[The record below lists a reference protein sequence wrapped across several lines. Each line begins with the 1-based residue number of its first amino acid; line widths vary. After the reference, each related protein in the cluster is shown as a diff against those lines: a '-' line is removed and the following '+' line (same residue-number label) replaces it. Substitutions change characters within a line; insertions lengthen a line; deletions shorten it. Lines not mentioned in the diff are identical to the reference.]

1 MIKIVSIEKMREI
14 EAAVDAELLTYAQM
28 MDNAGRAAAKRAQAL
43 IKEFESPRVTVLVGA
58 GNNGGDG
65 LVAAKYLAEANL
77 AIEVRLY
84 LLKHRDDDDANY
96 KAIETLGLFTAYAP
110 DDKDHRVLKNMVA
123 SADLVIDALFGIG
136 VRLPLREE
144 PARIL
149 RSVNQVI
156 NALKTEEPEEV
167 LVSPAQYF
175 DAPKSHYPS
184 VLAIDCPSGVNC
196 DTGEIDTNTIP
207 ADETITFI
215 AAKPGLIT
223 FPAAESVGE
232 LSVSNIGIPEDFKA
246 FTGEKH
252 ILADARLVQS
262 WLPSR
267 ETDSNKG
274 TFGKA
279 MIVAGSLNYSGA
291 PSLSALGAYRSGAG
305 LVTIGV
311 PYSIVNTVAARQL
324 EATFVA
330 LPHDMGVISQNAV
343 PVIRKHFEGY
353 SALLIGPGM
362 GQEET
367 TSKFLQDLL
376 HAEDNQI
383 SGVKART
390 IGFYKRADS
399 ESETSPTS
407 NLPSLIID
415 ADGLNVLAKIDNW
428 WELLPENTIITP
440 HPGEMGRLCAI
451 SAKEVQENRWG
462 IIEEKAKAW
471 QIHVVL
477 KGAHTLIA
485 NPAGEITALP
495 FKNNA
500 LATAGTGD
508 VLAGLIT
515 GLVAQGMEPYQA
527 AVCGGYVH
535 GLAGEIASKNQGN
548 RRSVIASDVVSAIA
562 DAFKAIE
569 NT

>member
-84 LLKHRDDDDANY
+84 LLKHRDDDANV
-96 KAIETLGLFTAYAP
+96 KAIETLGLFTAYAT

-156 NALKTEEPEEV
+156 NALKTDEPEEV
-167 LVSPAQYF
+167 LVSPAHYF

-223 FPAAESVGE
+223 FPAAESVGV

-246 FTGEKH
+246 FTREKH

-330 LPHDMGVISQNAV
+330 LPHDMGVISENAV
-343 PVIRKHFEGY
+343 PVIRKHIEGY

-376 HAEDNQI
+376 HAEDNQK

-390 IGFYKRADS
+390 IGFHKRADS
-399 ESETSPTS
+399 ESEISPTS

-415 ADGLNVLAKIDNW
+415 ADGLNILAKIDNW

-515 GLVAQGMEPYQA
+515 GLVVQGMEPYKA